1 MSISEFFGK
10 LGNSQGENA
19 KNSQNAPNT
28 PNTQITPITP
38 NAPPL
43 PHDFPPDFAPQQNFH
58 KEKKSKARRLSR
70 RKGVFSYVVL
80 ISIFAV
86 LFVYTLLH
94 TFLCNIKEI
103 KVKGN
108 TVYTGSEIVAI
119 SGVRLKDNLNRLDFD
134 RIKTSILANLVEIE
148 NIEFETTLSGNL
160 TIKVTECEP
169 TVAVETGGEFLIIS
183 QGGKIFQK
191 VQGPPKNVLLVK
203 GFEPDSTKLGAKL
216 TSDNAD
222 KQQTYTDLTSL
233 IAEKKLAKIR
243 SVNISDVYN
252 IDLDYDGRI
261 SVKMGNFSSLS
272 YKLDYAQT
280 VITTQLTEDSEGFLI
295 LRGSN
300 IASFISKSDM
310 ENFQMSNE

>member
-1 MSISEFFGK
+1 MSISEFFAK
-10 LGNSQGENA
+10 LG
-19 KNSQNAPNT
+19 KPT
-28 PNTQITPITP
+28 PNNPTNPE
-38 NAPPL
+38 NPP
-43 PHDFPPDFAPQQNFH
+43 PSDFHHGFH

-134 RIKTSILANLVEIE
+134 RIKTSILKYLVEIE
-148 NIEFETTLSGNL
+148 DVEFETSLSGNL
-160 TIKVTECEP
+160 TIKITECEP
-169 TVAVETGGEFLIIS
+169 TVAVETGGGFLVIS

-191 VQGPPKNVLLVK
+191 VSEPPKNVLLVK
-203 GFEPDSTKLGAKL
+203 GFEPDSSELGAKL

-222 KQQTYTDLTSL
+222 KQQTYNDLTSL
-233 IAEKKLAKIR
+233 IAEKKLDKIR

-252 IDLDYDGRI
+252 IELDYDGRVT
-261 SVKMGNFSSLS
+261 VKPGNFSNLS

-280 VITTQLTEDSEGFLI
+280 VLTTPLTEDSEGFLI

-310 ENFQMSNE
+310 ENFEMQNS